1 MAKNV
6 KRKVALSVITLCL
19 LLVLLAGST
28 YALFSDSADTS
39 IVVSSAKVDI
49 EAEILDDYK
58 LYSLDVLQTNGKF
71 ELGGTANFVQE
82 NGQLTGDL
90 ELTNIAPGDRIEF
103 TIRVTNLSNIDI
115 LQRARIVGSAENAE
129 NEVLLNGLVVKVDG
143 AVLDF
148 NNTPASDWETLSPST
163 TPTDITISIELPVT
177 AGNEYQ
183 NLKCTISLMIDA
195 YQGNANKAPGWNQ

>member
-6 KRKVALSVITLCL
+6 KRKVVFSVLTLCL

-28 YALFSDSADTS
+28 YALFTDSADAS

-58 LYSLDVLQTNGKF
+58 LYSLEVFQTNGKF

-90 ELTNIAPGDRIEF
+90 ELINIAPGDRIEF
-103 TIRVTNLSNIDI
+103 TIQVTNNSNIDI
-115 LQRARIVGSAENAE
+115 LQRVRIVGSAENAD
-129 NEVLLNGLVVKVDG
+129 NEVLLDGLVVKVDG
-143 AVLDF
+143 QVLDF
-148 NNTPASDWETLSPST
+148 DNAPTSSWELLSPST
-163 TPTDITISIELPVT
+163 TPTNITISIELPVT

-195 YQGNANKAPGWNQ
+195 YQGNANKAPGWTE

>member
-6 KRKVALSVITLCL
+6 KRKVVFSVLTLCL

-28 YALFSDSADTS
+28 YALFTDSADAS

-58 LYSLDVLQTNGKF
+58 LYSLEVLQTNGKF

-90 ELTNIAPGDRIEF
+90 ELINIAPGDRIEF
-103 TIRVTNLSNIDI
+103 TIQVTNNSNIDI
-115 LQRARIVGSAENAE
+115 LQRVRIVGSAENAD
-129 NEVLLNGLVVKVDG
+129 NEVLLDGLVVKVDG
-143 AVLDF
+143 QVLDF
-148 NNTPASDWETLSPST
+148 DNAPTSSWELLSPST
-163 TPTDITISIELPVT
+163 TPTNITISIELPVT

-195 YQGNANKAPGWNQ
+195 YQGNANKAPGWTE

>member
-6 KRKVALSVITLCL
+6 KRKVVFSVLTLCL

-28 YALFSDSADTS
+28 YALFTDSADAS

-58 LYSLDVLQTNGKF
+58 LYSLEVLQTNGKF

-90 ELTNIAPGDRIEF
+90 ELINIAPGDRIEF
-103 TIRVTNLSNIDI
+103 TIQVTNHSNIDI
-115 LQRARIVGSAENAE
+115 LQRVRIVGSAENAD
-129 NEVLLNGLVVKVDG
+129 NEVLLDGLVVKVDG
-143 AVLDF
+143 QVLDF
-148 NNTPASDWETLSPST
+148 DNAPTSSWELLSPST
-163 TPTDITISIELPVT
+163 TPTNITISIELPVT

-195 YQGNANKAPGWNQ
+195 YQGNANKAPGWTE

>member
-6 KRKVALSVITLCL
+6 KRKVVFSVLTLCL

-28 YALFSDSADTS
+28 YALFTDSADTS

-58 LYSLDVLQTNGKF
+58 LYSLEVLQTNGKF

-90 ELTNIAPGDRIEF
+90 ELINIAPGDRIEF
-103 TIRVTNLSNIDI
+103 TIQVTNHSNIDI
-115 LQRARIVGSAENAE
+115 LQRVRIVGSAENAD
-129 NEVLLNGLVVKVDG
+129 NEVLLDGLVVKVDG
-143 AVLDF
+143 QVLDF
-148 NNTPASDWETLSPST
+148 DNAPTSSWELLSPST
-163 TPTDITISIELPVT
+163 TPTNITISIELPVT

-195 YQGNANKAPGWNQ
+195 YQGNANKAPGWTE

>member
-6 KRKVALSVITLCL
+6 KRKVVFSVLTLCL

-28 YALFSDSADTS
+28 YALFTDSADTS

-58 LYSLDVLQTNGKF
+58 LYSLEVLQTNGKF

-90 ELTNIAPGDRIEF
+90 ELINIAPGDRIEF
-103 TIRVTNLSNIDI
+103 TIQVTNNSNIDI
-115 LQRARIVGSAENAE
+115 LQRVRIVGSAENAD
-129 NEVLLNGLVVKVDG
+129 NEVLLDGLVVKVDG
-143 AVLDF
+143 QVLDF
-148 NNTPASDWETLSPST
+148 DNAPTSSWELLSPST
-163 TPTDITISIELPVT
+163 TPTNITISIELPVT

-195 YQGNANKAPGWNQ
+195 YQGNANKAPGWTE

>member
-6 KRKVALSVITLCL
+6 KRKVVFSVLTLCL

-28 YALFSDSADTS
+28 YALFTDSADTS

-49 EAEILDDYK
+49 EAKILDDYK
-58 LYSLDVLQTNGKF
+58 LYSLEVLQTNGEF

-90 ELTNIAPGDRIEF
+90 ELINIAPGDRIEF
-103 TIRVTNLSNIDI
+103 KIQVTNHSNIDI
-115 LQRARIVGSAENAE
+115 LQRVRIVGSAENAD
-129 NEVLLNGLVVKVDG
+129 NEVLLDGLVVKVDG
-143 AVLDF
+143 QVLDF
-148 NNTPASDWETLSPST
+148 DNAPTSSWELLSPST
-163 TPTDITISIELPVT
+163 TPTNITISIELPVT

-195 YQGNANKAPGWNQ
+195 YQGNANKAPGWTE